1 MQALQFLKTVTA
13 DKSNLLE
20 RLLRLLNDNNIQY
33 CVIGGVAVSAFVE
46 PMVSLDFALIITSYQ
61 MGRFESLL
69 ASTFIV
75 RRSSRLIEITAA
87 ESRLRANVHTE
98 SRYAEFVERAEQRVV
113 FDLDLPVARLEDV
126 MRARVWDWQDVSRKA
141 TIRMYALADIARLL
155 ESYPKL
161 KPLVPPDALQRLAM
175 VGVSFA

>member
-20 RLLRLLNDNNIQY
+20 RLLKLLNDNNIQY

-46 PMVSLDFALIITSYQ
+46 PIVSLDFDLVITSYQ

-75 RRSSRLIEITAA
+75 RRSSRIIEITTAD
-87 ESRLRANVHTE
+87 SRLRANVYTE
-98 SRYAEFVERAEQRVV
+98 SRYAPFVERAERRTV
-113 FDLDLPVARLEDV
+113 FDLNLPVARLEDV
-126 MRARVWDWQDVSRKA
+126 LLAKVWAWQDTSRKPA
-141 TIRMYALADIARLL
+141 LRLYDLADIARLL

-161 KPLVPPDALQRLAM
+161 QPQVPPIALQRIGML
-175 VGVSFA
+175 GV